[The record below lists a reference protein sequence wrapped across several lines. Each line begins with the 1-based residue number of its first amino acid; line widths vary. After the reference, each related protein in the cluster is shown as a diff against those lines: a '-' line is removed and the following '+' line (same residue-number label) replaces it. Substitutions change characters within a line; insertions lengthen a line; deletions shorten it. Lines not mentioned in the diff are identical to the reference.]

1 MTVWWV
7 HFEGSSGVRAMRGL
21 APRGHFDAGTN
32 YAAFTRFLRTLR
44 TTRRFAEARFLAYAA
59 ARRSS
64 SSNSRSFAEI
74 LRLLF
79 FGWRDILASLTHFSE
94 AVGG

>member
-1 MTVWWV
+1 
-7 HFEGSSGVRAMRGL
+7 MRGIACPEDTPL
-21 APRGHFDAGTN
+21 PERT
-32 YAAFTRFLRTLR
+32 YAALTRFLR

-74 LRLLF
+74 LRLLL
-79 FGWRDILASLTHFSE
+79 FGWRDILASLMSPKPLTGREKTLLPGLVTHPE
-94 AVGG
+94 NRAAK